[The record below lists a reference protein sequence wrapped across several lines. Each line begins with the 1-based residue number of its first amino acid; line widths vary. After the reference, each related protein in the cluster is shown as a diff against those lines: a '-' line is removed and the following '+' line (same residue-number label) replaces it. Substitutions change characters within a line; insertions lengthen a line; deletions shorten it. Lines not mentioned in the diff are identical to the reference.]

1 MKYILALLTLAMLFV
16 TACSSTPRTAAPEA
30 NVQIGEVYIKASEIN
45 PADRSAP
52 LWMAMRNTGTA
63 PAVLIKVE
71 SAFAQ
76 KTEMR
81 DANNQPIAN
90 VIIPAGGSVDFKP
103 SANHAVFIGLKEGLK
118 AGEQFGAGLV
128 FGDSTQYA
136 LTVNIRE

>member
-1 MKYILALLTLAMLFV
+1 MKFVLPILLFV
-16 TACSSTPRTAAPEA
+16 ALFITACGSERTPPPVAD
-30 NVQIGEVYIKASEIN
+30 VQIGEVYIKASEIN

-52 LWMAMRNTGTA
+52 LWMAVRNTGTA

-76 KTEMR
+76 KTELR
-81 DANNQPIAN
+81 DSNNQPIAN
-90 VIIPAGGSVDFKP
+90 VVIPAGATVDFKP
-103 SANHAVFIGLKEGLK
+103 TANHPLFIGLREGLK

-128 FGDSTQYA
+128 LADSTQYA